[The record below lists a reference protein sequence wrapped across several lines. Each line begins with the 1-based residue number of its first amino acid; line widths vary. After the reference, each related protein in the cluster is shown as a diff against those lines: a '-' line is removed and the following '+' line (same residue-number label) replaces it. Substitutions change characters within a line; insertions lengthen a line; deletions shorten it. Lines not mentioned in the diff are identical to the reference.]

1 MRKKNKS
8 QEKTAIERKVTS
20 DGPNCNYPKEFAN
33 NMQRQLRPITTLNK
47 SEVEDRCENIRKQS
61 ESKPLVTL
69 SYKPTSKPPL
79 PTSKKS
85 PNPKTWDTQIVNVNS
100 NTFIPKQNKRSEV
113 QILKIG
119 SPSQIRKAVLCSVT
133 VDDPIEKSI
142 TETMTEDGN
151 YKISKI
157 PTTTFDIR
165 RPSRSRSGSRAK
177 DELERVIATTD
188 TNVEKMSKTYA
199 ANVEKYSETPSRKSS
214 SMFRP
219 PPPKFKPPPPPP
231 LNL

>member
-1 MRKKNKS
+1 MRKTVEKEIKAEQKILEEMKVKQEKHITEEKASVKSLNEEKNKS

-85 PNPKTWDTQIVNVNS
+85 PNPKTW
-100 NTFIPKQNKRSEV
+100 
-113 QILKIG
+113 
-119 SPSQIRKAVLCSVT
+119 
-133 VDDPIEKSI
+133 
-142 TETMTEDGN
+142 
-151 YKISKI
+151 
-157 PTTTFDIR
+157 
-165 RPSRSRSGSRAK
+165 
-177 DELERVIATTD
+177 
-188 TNVEKMSKTYA
+188 
-199 ANVEKYSETPSRKSS
+199 
-214 SMFRP
+214 
-219 PPPKFKPPPPPP
+219 
-231 LNL
+231 